1 MGARAESEDDPDGRV
16 GSVLDGRYRVL
27 QRLAEGGMGVVYRA
41 ERVPVGRPVAVK
53 FLHQV
58 YAEDRESRSRFERET
73 RVLFKLSHPHCVS
86 VIDFGMDGG
95 PYVVMDFVTGTT
107 LKDRLE
113 DGPLPVAEAITI
125 ARQILAGLAHAHA
138 QGIIHRDVKP
148 ANVMVSDEIGTG
160 NHVRILDFGLA
171 RLRGSASTSVTQ
183 SLIVVGTPNYM
194 APEQTLAGEVDART
208 DVYAVGVVLFE
219 MLTGERPF
227 AAEDTAGILDKHRNE
242 PPPHLHEVAKG
253 REFPEGLDR
262 IIQRAIEKKP
272 EDRWPSAVAM
282 ADALERMLQG
292 GRAMSLSGGDAQ
304 RPITIVKGVRWST
317 LLFLLL
323 VAGTAVA
330 AYVVLTDPESPAG
343 GTVPDPVGSGSG
355 SAIGSDS
362 VGAIPGADA
371 RPTGDL
377 AVPPPLAYD
386 AALAVIELPPDA
398 APLPAPP
405 DAAAAMVVLGPP
417 DAFRGY
423 PDAHWADAVVEEIE
437 LAPEEVTSADPA
449 QTAPVQVVPETDP
462 DDPEPGSALNMLE
475 PTQEPP
481 QPIAPAR
488 STQEALAMARKG
500 QIEPAITGLRNLWKK
515 SPKSGYI
522 PYLLGNLYFDK
533 KWWSVAIE
541 HYTAAIKRAPAY
553 KRNAIIIKNAI
564 RALGNAKTRGK
575 ASWLLK
581 RVIGAPAR
589 PYLRTAAKSDPRPA
603 VRAAA
608 RALLR

>member
-1 MGARAESEDDPDGRV
+1 MGARAEPDDPDGRV

-27 QRLAEGGMGVVYRA
+27 ERLAEGGMGVVYRA

-148 ANVMVSDEIGTG
+148 ANIMVSDEIGTG

-219 MLTGERPF
+219 MLTGQRPF

-242 PPPHLHEVAKG
+242 PPPHLHDVAKG
-253 REFPEGLDR
+253 REFPDGLDR
-262 IIQRAIEKKP
+262 IIQRALEKKP

-282 ADALERMLQG
+282 AEALERMLQG
-292 GRAMSLSGGDAQ
+292 GRAMSLSGGESP
-304 RPITIVKGVRWST
+304 RPVTIVKGVRWST
-317 LLFLLL
+317 LFFLLL
-323 VAGTAVA
+323 VTGTAVA
-330 AYVVLTDPESPAG
+330 AYIVLGREDASRGGGGSGAVGSNAG
-343 GTVPDPVGSGSG
+343 GSALAG
-355 SAIGSDS
+355 SAP
-362 VGAIPGADA
+362 AAADA
-371 RPTGDL
+371 AALDHG
-377 AVPPPLAYD
+377 AVPVLAD
-386 AALAVIELPPDA
+386 AAVAALPTPPDA
-398 APLPAPP
+398 EAAVLAPA
-405 DAAAAMVVLGPP
+405 DAAFEVTLGPP

-423 PDAHWADAVVEEIE
+423 PDAPPDDAALEEIQVD
-437 LAPEEVTSADPA
+437 PEEITAADPA
-449 QTAPVQVVPETDP
+449 TAEPVQPVPETDT
-462 DDPEPGSALNMLE
+462 DDQPGSALTMLA
-475 PTQEPP
+475 PTQEVAPP
-481 QPIAPAR
+481 PIAPAK
-488 STQEALAMARKG
+488 TVAQALAMAKKG
-500 QIEPAITGLRNLWKK
+500 QIEPAITGLRQQWRKAPR
-515 SPKSGYI
+515 SAYI
-522 PYLLGNLYFDK
+522 PYVLGNLYFDK

-541 HYTAAIKRAPAY
+541 HYDAAIKRSPAY
-553 KRNAIIIKNAI
+553 KRNSILIKNTI
-564 RALGNAKTRGK
+564 RALGNSKSRGK
-575 ASWLLK
+575 AGWLLK
-581 RVIGAPAR
+581 KVIGAPAR
-589 PYLRTAAKSDPRPA
+589 PYLRAAAKSDPRPA

>member
-1 MGARAESEDDPDGRV
+1 MGARAESEEDDPDGRV

-125 ARQILAGLAHAHA
+125 ARQMLAGLAHAHA

-208 DVYAVGVVLFE
+208 DIYAVGVVLFE

-253 REFPEGLDR
+253 REFPDGLDR
-262 IIQRAIEKKP
+262 IIQRALEKKP

-292 GRAMSLSGGDAQ
+292 GRAMSLSGNEAA

-330 AYVVLTDPESPAG
+330 AYVVLGKDDTPATDRTA
-343 GTVPDPVGSGSG
+343 GSG
-355 SAIGSDS
+355 SAGSATGS
-362 VGAIPGADA
+362 GSEAALVATFDA
-371 RPTGDL
+371 RPSEL
-377 AVPPPLAYD
+377 AVPPPLVLD
-386 AALAVIELPPDA
+386 AALAAVTTPVDAAGLPALPDA
-398 APLPAPP
+398 TALA
-405 DAAAAMVVLGPP
+405 VTLGPP

-423 PDAHWADAVVEEIE
+423 PDAHPPDAVVEEIQI
-437 LAPEEVTSADPA
+437 APEEVTTADPS
-449 QTAPVQVVPETDP
+449 QTEPVQAVPETDG
-462 DDPEPGSALNMLE
+462 DDPGAALTMLE

-481 QPIAPAR
+481 QPPPAIAPAK
-488 STQEALAMARKG
+488 STAQALAMAKKG
-500 QIEPAITGLRNLWKK
+500 QVEPAITGLRALWKK

-533 KWWSVAIE
+533 KWWSVALE
-541 HYTAAIKRAPAY
+541 HYDAAIKRAPAY
-553 KRNAIIIKNAI
+553 RRNGIIIKNAI

-589 PYLRTAAKSDPRPA
+589 PYLRAAAKSDPRPA